1 MTDLLLTEFG
11 QMAKAVL
18 DPNSRLFA
26 GYLLGALLIGVLV
39 TAAQFGLRGKQGAVR
54 QLFNRKIWLHRS
66 ARLDYQLYVI
76 NRLVR
81 ALLWAPIVL
90 TMVPIALGISDA
102 LESAFGYQ
110 PPVTQNSAIV
120 ISAFTLIL
128 FLFDD
133 FTRFLL
139 HWMMHKVP
147 LLWHFHKVHH
157 SAQVLTPMTVYRSHP
172 VESFLYA
179 TRMAIA
185 QGFAVGIS
193 YYFFGTALSMFD
205 ILGANAL
212 VFAFNMLG
220 SNLRHS
226 HIKWRWGKLEK
237 WFISPLQ
244 HQIHHS
250 TNPKHF
256 DKNFGTALAIWDR
269 LFGSLVISKRAMRL
283 RFGLGRRDNGH
294 HNVVQAY
301 MRPFQD
307 ISTSACRKF
316 TLKRSTEH
324 ASPSVNTESN
334 NVY

>member
-26 GYLLGALLIGVLV
+26 GYLLGALLIGLLV
-39 TAAQFGLRGKQGAVR
+39 TATQFGLRGQQGAVR

-76 NRLVR
+76 NRLIR

-102 LESAFGYQ
+102 LESVFGYQ
-110 PPVTQNSAIV
+110 PPVTQNSVIV

-139 HWMMHKVP
+139 HWMMHKIP
-147 LLWHFHKVHH
+147 FLWHFHKVHH
-157 SAQVLTPMTVYRSHP
+157 SALVLTPMTVYRSHP

-226 HIKWRWGKLEK
+226 HVKWRWGKLEK
-237 WFISPLQ
+237 WFISPVQ

-256 DKNFGTALAIWDR
+256 DKNFGTALAVWDR
-269 LFGSLVISKRAMRL
+269 MFGSLVLSKRAMRL
-283 RFGLGRRDNGH
+283 RFGLGRQDAGH

-301 MRPFQD
+301 TRPFHD
-307 ISTSACRKF
+307 IGTSAIGRF
-316 TLKRSTEH
+316 RQNDAPERGTTPVTSHNDPT
-324 ASPSVNTESN
+324 V
-334 NVY
+334 